1 MRTHSQLAFTIVIFA
16 AESTRDCGGD
26 SLTWRVTRRILV
38 ANEIGSS
45 PPHRSP
51 ESQMTTPKVVFAIG
65 REERPVIFTFA
76 PLAAMRLSAILDQ
89 HGFRGVICDA
99 NVHKDNF
106 PPAIEAELRDA
117 TALVIIG
124 KIGRQLEDLIVA
136 TQVAKRVRADLPV
149 IFSGWQA
156 SMAPEANLGEPTLD
170 ICTVGTAEHTLPE
183 LIGALAGGGELSAIA
198 GLAYKKNGGIVRT
211 APRPVDKSLDDFPNG
226 WDQVD
231 LEWYITRDGGRCE
244 QMVTGY
250 DRCLN
255 YTSSRGC
262 HGQCGFCHITALFER
277 GWFGHSVERV
287 LDDVEYLARERRVDG
302 IDFHDSNFFTNKPR
316 GRRILQGFIDRQ
328 LNVVWRSSVRIDQML
343 AYEPEML
350 ELMRD
355 SGCKELAIGGESGS
369 DRIMKLICKDIAPQD
384 VIACSKRVR
393 EYGIA
398 PVYSIMV
405 GFPDE
410 KNWSDTKLTLRHMA
424 ELKKLAPDAGMSYFY
439 YTPFPSTPLF
449 AWAEQH
455 GLKDAVRLSDFAL
468 YSPYDPNMP
477 WVDDKLAELLKMATR
492 FYFKFAIPDAV
503 MRERL
508 RSHKLRL
515 PLRALAALSRWRVF
529 KMHYGF
535 PFEYRLARFLKDTV
549 IGKWGLFG
557 RLKEIL

>member
-1 MRTHSQLAFTIVIFA
+1 
-16 AESTRDCGGD
+16 
-26 SLTWRVTRRILV
+26 
-38 ANEIGSS
+38 
-45 PPHRSP
+45 
-51 ESQMTTPKVVFAIG
+51 MTAPKVVFAIG
-65 REERPVIFTFA
+65 REERPIIFTFA
-76 PLAAMRLSAILDQ
+76 PLAAMRLAAILQ
-89 HGFRGVICDA
+89 QQGFRGKICDGKF
-99 NVHKDNF
+99 HKNDF
-106 PPAIEAELRDA
+106 PRAIEAELRDA

-124 KIGRQLEDLIVA
+124 KIGRQLEDLLDA
-136 TQVAKRVRADLPV
+136 TRVAKQVRADLPV
-149 IFSGWQA
+149 IFAGWQA
-156 SMAPEANLGEPTLD
+156 SMAPEANLGEPTID
-170 ICTVGTAEHTLPE
+170 ICTIGTAEKTLPE
-183 LIGALAGGGELSAIA
+183 LIGVLAGGGDLANVA

-211 APRPVDKSLDDFPNG
+211 APRPLDKNLDDFPNG
-226 WDQVD
+226 YDQVD
-231 LEWYITRDGGRCE
+231 LEWYIARDGGRCE

-262 HGQCGFCHITALFER
+262 HGQCQFCHITALFDR
-277 GWFGHSVERV
+277 GWYGHSAERV
-287 LDDVEYLARERRVDG
+287 LEDIEFLKREHRVEG

-316 GRRILQGFIDRQ
+316 ARRILQGLIDRR
-328 LNVVWRSSVRIDQML
+328 LNIVWRCSVRIDQML
-343 AYEPEML
+343 QYESELL
-350 ELMRD
+350 ELMRA

-369 DRIMKLICKDIAPQD
+369 ERIMNLICKDIAPAD

-393 EYGIA
+393 EFGIN

-410 KNWSDTKLTLRHMA
+410 KNWYDTKLTLRHMA

-439 YTPFPSTPLF
+439 YTPFPGTPLF
-449 AWAEQH
+449 DWAKKY
-455 GLKDAVRLSDFAL
+455 GLAEPKRLADFVP

-477 WVDDKLAELLKMATR
+477 WVDARLAELLKMATR
-492 FYFKFAIPDAV
+492 FYFKFAIPDSA

-515 PLRALAALSRWRVF
+515 PLRALAAISRWRVF

-535 PFEYRLARFLKDTV
+535 PFEYRLARFVKDTA